1 MSLPA
6 TRIRVDA
13 VITPTIISTVRKSR
27 QSNSRLHQADLTG
40 ADRETAALKAQFR
53 REDEE
58 LRAQG
63 RGDEIVARNRRL
75 LGIREGAKS
84 KLIGVG
90 GKLFV

>member
-1 MSLPA
+1 MQKVRNS
-6 TRIRVDA
+6 
-13 VITPTIISTVRKSR
+13 ISK
-27 QSNSRLHQADLTG
+27 LHRADLTA
-40 ADRETAALKAQFR
+40 ADRETAVLKEQFR

-75 LGIREGAKS
+75 LGIREGAKG

-90 GKLFV
+90 GKLFK